1 MKIKANENGSVII
14 VEAEGKK
21 VIIGQTP
28 FGTMCTDGSHE
39 SVEFE
44 PIFENLSEDLIIRE
58 FGVEKAEFIGTCLGI
73 VMSQIQAQIEE
84 MDDTIDVDGEE
95 VERYYLEE

>member
-1 MKIKANENGSVII
+1 MW
-14 VEAEGKK
+14 
-21 VIIGQTP
+21 
-28 FGTMCTDGSHE
+28 TDGSHE